1 MSIYFLD
8 YQQVMGGGIT

>member
-8 YQQVMGGGIT
+8 YQQVMGGIT